1 MSTNAQ
7 PVNTSGSS
15 ATTPSSQPPTADAGT
30 AAVLNALRGIRFG
43 SIEVVIHNGRIVQVE
58 RREKVRIDGAQ

>member
-1 MSTNAQ
+1 MSTNTQ
-7 PVNTSGSS
+7 PANPSGGS
-15 ATTPSSQPPTADAGT
+15 ATAPSIQPSTADAGT

-43 SIEVVIHNGRIVQVE
+43 SVEVVIHNGRIVQVE